1 MNERG
6 QATIMVLGLALVC
19 FAIAGL
25 AVDGTRAFLFR
36 RTLQNG
42 ADASAL
48 AGASALDE
56 THFRTAGGEVLIARG
71 SAEAVARSFI
81 EQRGLEVGSTITA
94 DDDGVRVLLHG
105 EVTTTFLGLIGIDE
119 LAVSAVAEGSPRAG
133 AP

>member
-1 MNERG
+1 MKERG

-19 FAIAGL
+19 FAVAGL

-48 AGASALDE
+48 AGASELDE
-56 THFRTAGGEVLIARG
+56 SLFRNSGGEIVIARS

-81 EQRGLEVGSTITA
+81 EQRGLEVGASVTA
-94 DDDGVRVLLHG
+94 SAEGVRVLLRG
-105 EVTTTFLGLIGIDE
+105 EVTTTFLGLVGIDE
-119 LAVSAVAEGSPRAG
+119 LAVSAVAEGTPLAG

>member
-6 QATIMVLGLALVC
+6 QATIMVVGLALVC

-48 AGASALDE
+48 AGASELDE
-56 THFRTAGGEVLIARG
+56 VLFRNSGGDIVVARDA
-71 SAEAVARSFI
+71 AENVARSFI
-81 EQRGLEVGSTITA
+81 VQRGLDVAASVTA
-94 DDDGVRVLLHG
+94 SDEAVRVLLRG
-105 EVTTTFLGLIGIDE
+105 AVDTTFLGLVGIDE
-119 LAVSAVAEGSPRAG
+119 LPVSAEAEGIPIPG

>member
-1 MNERG
+1 
-6 QATIMVLGLALVC
+6 MVVGLALVC

-48 AGASALDE
+48 AAASELDE
-56 THFRTAGGEVLIARG
+56 ALFRKGSGDIIVAREAAEVI
-71 SAEAVARSFI
+71 ARSFI
-81 EQRGLEVGSTITA
+81 ERRGLEVAASVTA
-94 DDDGVRVLLHG
+94 SDEGVRVLLRG
-105 EVTTTFLGLIGIDE
+105 AVDTTFLGLVGIDE
-119 LAVSAVAEGSPRAG
+119 LPVSAVAEGTPVPG